1 MKYIVYI
8 YVHVLYTLDQHSSV
22 KNYLAIQ
29 KRKLLKWYA
38 FTWHLQNMA
47 LIVIYLKKKILLS
60 GHPSKNAY
68 LELPPGSFQIQ
79 EGWIFFFK
87 LKVYI
92 CSLLKIGKKQKCP

>member
-1 MKYIVYI
+1 MVRI
-8 YVHVLYTLDQHSSV
+8 
-22 KNYLAIQ
+22 NM
-29 KRKLLKWYA
+29 A
-38 FTWHLQNMA
+38 FTKYGINCY
-47 LIVIYLKKKILLS
+47 IPKKKNILLS

>member
-8 YVHVLYTLDQHSSV
+8 YVHVFYTLDQHSSV

-47 LIVIYLKKKILLS
+47 LIVIYLKKKYFIIR
-60 GHPSKNAY
+60 PSFKKCLFGIATW
-68 LELPPGSFQIQ
+68 EFPDPG
-79 EGWIFFFK
+79 GMDFFFQTE
-87 LKVYI
+87 
-92 CSLLKIGKKQKCP
+92 SLYM